1 MLGFAWIDWV
11 IAAIVLISV
20 VSAAR
25 SGFFI
30 EAFSL
35 AGVVLGLLIASWNF
49 QRLMPWIMQFVHTP
63 AIAEAIAF
71 IVIAIGIMVAAG
83 LLGRVLR
90 WSARSVGLGW
100 LDRLIGAA
108 FGFLKGCVLVTL
120 GVMALAAFL
129 PHNGWLDRSQLAPVF
144 LSAAHTTTAVTPT
157 QLGERIREGIKII
170 RDAQPDWLRPHAKL
184 CNQIAETSC

>member
-11 IAAIVLISV
+11 IAVIVLISV
-20 VSAAR
+20 ISAAS

-71 IVIAIGIMVAAG
+71 IVIAVGIMVVAG

-90 WSARSVGLGW
+90 WSAKSIGLGW
-100 LDRLIGAA
+100 LDRLVGAA
-108 FGFLKGCVLVTL
+108 FGFLKGCVLVTV

-129 PHNGWLDRSQLAPVF
+129 PHNGWLERSRLAPYF
-144 LSAAHTTTAVTPT
+144 LTAAHTTTAVTPT
-157 QLGERIREGIKII
+157 QLGERIRGGIKII
-170 RDAQPDWLRPHAKL
+170 RDAQPDWLKPHARL
-184 CNQIAETSC
+184 WSRNTVTSC